1 MSSSNPEK
9 YTKRSIKSSYL
20 STVISVSLVLFMLGL
35 LGLTILYAN
44 KLSIYV
50 KENIGFTVILKEDVK
65 PAIIT
70 QFQKSLDASR
80 YVKSTDFITKEEA
93 AKILQQDLGEDF
105 VEFLG
110 YNPLL
115 SSIDVHLKADYA
127 NVDSIS
133 NIETE
138 LLKNEEVKEVY
149 YQKSLVDLVNKNVK
163 TIGLVILIFSSLLMI
178 ICIALINNSIRL
190 SIYSKRFL
198 IKTMQLVG
206 ATQGFIRKP
215 FIVKG
220 VKHGVYGAFIA
231 ILLLSGVIYLMQKQI
246 PELIELQDIDLFV
259 TLFVFVIILGVFIT
273 FVSTLLAVR
282 KYVRLKTD
290 DLYY

>member
-1 MSSSNPEK
+1 MSSSNTEK
-9 YTKRSIKSSYL
+9 YTKRSVRSSYL

-65 PAIIT
+65 PADIT

-80 YVKSTDFITKEEA
+80 YVKSTNFITKEEA
-93 AKILQQDLGEDF
+93 AKTLQEDLGEDF

-127 NVDSIS
+127 NADSIS
-133 NIETE
+133 NIEAA

-163 TIGLVILIFSSLLMI
+163 TIGLILLVFSSLLMI

-215 FIVKG
+215 FIFRG
-220 VKHGVYGAFIA
+220 IKHGIYGAFIA

-259 TLFVFVIILGVFIT
+259 TLFAFVILLGVFIT
-273 FVSTLLAVR
+273 FVSTWLAVR

>member
-138 LLKNEEVKEVY
+138 LLKNEEVKEEGKRILAKHVNNP
-149 YQKSLVDLVNKNVK
+149 KSHLTKKKKSNA
-163 TIGLVILIFSSLLMI
+163 GG
-178 ICIALINNSIRL
+178 R
-190 SIYSKRFL
+190 R
-198 IKTMQLVG
+198 
-206 ATQGFIRKP
+206 ATD
-215 FIVKG
+215 
-220 VKHGVYGAFIA
+220 H
-231 ILLLSGVIYLMQKQI
+231 
-246 PELIELQDIDLFV
+246 
-259 TLFVFVIILGVFIT
+259 
-273 FVSTLLAVR
+273 
-282 KYVRLKTD
+282 
-290 DLYY
+290 